1 MSSQSSK
8 SNTRFT
14 VKYINMRV
22 RKTNIWKF
30 VSCTFQQK
38 SNRKKTG
45 EKEVEKRVIQEG
57 GGGEA
62 RRLGRR
68 VRVGGWG
75 EGIKSC
81 AMYTQKTCGWL
92 MSNFV
97 WLICLQNRES
107 LVLTHDS
114 ACA

>member
-8 SNTRFT
+8 SNTQFT

-30 VSCTFQQK
+30 ISCTFQQK

-57 GGGEA
+57 GGGGGKEV
-62 RRLGRR
+62 GEGGQGGG
-68 VRVGGWG
+68 VGGG
-75 EGIKSC
+75 
-81 AMYTQKTCGWL
+81 
-92 MSNFV
+92 
-97 WLICLQNRES
+97 
-107 LVLTHDS
+107 H
-114 ACA
+114 